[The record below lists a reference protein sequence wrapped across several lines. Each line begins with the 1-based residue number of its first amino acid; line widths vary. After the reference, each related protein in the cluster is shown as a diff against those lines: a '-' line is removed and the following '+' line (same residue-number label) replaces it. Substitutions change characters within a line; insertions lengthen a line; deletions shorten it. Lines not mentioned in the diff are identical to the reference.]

1 MLKMPAG
8 DYPFIDLKDQR
19 VVVLGGGDTAMDC
32 VRTSIRQGA
41 AEVNCLYR
49 RDRDNMPGSQTEVG
63 NAMEEGVQFHY
74 NVQPLEITGEN
85 GRATGVRVV
94 DTRLGPPDD
103 SGRRR
108 PEAVPG
114 SERVFEA
121 DAVVIAFGFN
131 ASPAP
136 WFTEHGIEV
145 DEWGLVNAAEE
156 GEFAFRTTH
165 PRVFAAGD
173 MVRGADLV
181 VTAIADAR
189 KAAEGMVALLG
200 TEPGRRATV

>member
-1 MLKMPAG
+1 MS
-8 DYPFIDLKDQR
+8 
-19 VVVLGGGDTAMDC
+19 C

-49 RDRDNMPGSQTEVG
+49 RDRENMPGSQTEVG

-74 NVQPLEITGEN
+74 NVQPLEIVEEN
-85 GRATGVRVV
+85 GRAAGVRVV
-94 DTRLGPPDD
+94 DTRLGPPDE
-103 SGRRR
+103 SGRQR
-108 PEAVPG
+108 PEPVRG
-114 SERVFEA
+114 SERVFDA

-136 WFTEHGIEV
+136 WFTKHGIEV
-145 DEWGLVNAAEE
+145 NDWGLVKASENDRYP
-156 GEFAFRTTH
+156 FQTTH
-165 PRVFAAGD
+165 PKVFAAGD

-189 KAAEGMVALLG
+189 KAAEGMVQLL
-200 TEPGRRATV
+200 TE